1 MRDDQAG
8 STQLE
13 VGARVT
19 TDGPRAVALVDKIN
33 KATGAAGSDFP
44 LERQL
49 TDDGVVVASSKGQVD
64 LLVKNGGLG
73 DRDAVRKAL
82 PDLGGATVALWV
94 DIRSLM
100 SGFLGSDG
108 GNENVDPIAGIGV
121 TARVA
126 DDGSATYRLRL
137 VTD

>member
-1 MRDDQAG
+1 MW
-8 STQLE
+8 SS
-13 VGARVT
+13 
-19 TDGPRAVALVDKIN
+19 PRA
-33 KATGAAGSDFP
+33 T
-44 LERQL
+44 
-49 TDDGVVVASSKGQVD
+49 GQVD
-64 LLVKNGGLG
+64 QLLKDGGLG

-82 PDLGGATVALWV
+82 PDLDGATVALWV

-100 SGFLGSDG
+100 RGFLGSDG

-121 TARVA
+121 TAKVA